1 MSIAGSAKDEMTA
14 RFGTIVGMFFKRFI
28 MIAWALTG
36 LIAVGLFAG
45 QLHDPDL
52 IWGFM
57 TNQLLGVGL
66 IGLMLSGILAAN
78 MSTLDAGAVANS
90 ALFIKNIYE
99 PLLPT
104 RSEKHYIN
112 IGRIIIALTMF
123 GGIGAAVYIDNLLVL
138 FKYFISLPAIFGAA
152 IWLGF
157 IWRRLT
163 KWSVIIQTIICTL
176 IYIIIP
182 NVFPTI
188 NSIRTSER
196 FLLETPAQETI
207 INTGALADDVTAGR
221 AQYIGQA
228 IAKRHVIE
236 PTGVFFETVTRQ
248 NPDDPNS
255 PKIGLGRFHAE
266 LWIISWFGVDLTRLP
281 KAASVAL
288 RFAFDGIFPFIL
300 LFLLSMITKPNSL
313 QGLNAFYAKMH
324 TPVQPTLEED
334 ALVVAENIR
343 QPEKFEKEKIWPGSS
358 WEILKPSWM
367 DYVGFFGSWLVV
379 GVIIL
384 VLWMVVTLY

>member
-1 MSIAGSAKDEMTA
+1 
-14 RFGTIVGMFFKRFI
+14 
-28 MIAWALTG
+28 
-36 LIAVGLFAG
+36 
-45 QLHDPDL
+45 
-52 IWGFM
+52 
-57 TNQLLGVGL
+57 
-66 IGLMLSGILAAN
+66 

-221 AQYIGQA
+221 AKYIGQA